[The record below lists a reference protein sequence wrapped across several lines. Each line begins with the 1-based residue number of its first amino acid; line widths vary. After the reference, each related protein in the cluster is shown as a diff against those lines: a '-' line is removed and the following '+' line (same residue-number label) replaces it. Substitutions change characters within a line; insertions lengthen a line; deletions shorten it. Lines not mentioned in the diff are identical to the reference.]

1 MSKVFARIYTGNLGD
16 RMIWF
21 VLLVLGMVSALAVYS
36 TSSALA
42 YKNDS
47 SAHWYLLQHVLFI
60 GLGFVL
66 TYICSMVNYL
76 KFSKIAPGLLII
88 AGILLV
94 YTLFFGSAVNDARR
108 WIRIPI
114 INLTFQTSD
123 FAKLALVIYLARILT
138 SKQETIKNFK
148 SAFIPIILPV
158 GIICF
163 LIAPVNLS
171 TALLLF
177 LTCLAMMFVGRVK
190 TKFMLGMIG
199 LGVLLFGVLV
209 LIWYIFPEHVRVGT
223 WINRIQ
229 DFMGEGD
236 GSYQNVQAKIAIA
249 NGGVWGVGAG
259 DGDQIH
265 FLPSAY
271 ADFIFASICEE
282 YGIIGAVFILS
293 MFVLFFVRVVKI
305 VTRSPKAFGALLA
318 MGLALLITI
327 QAITNMAVSVNL
339 LPVTGLTLPLVSKG
353 GTSIFFTS
361 IAMGMILSV
370 SRFVDKSA
378 EKAKVAAE
386 DLINSTDNNL
396 GFDASVSVTE
406 ATEPFEVSYVLDKK
420 DAGKNTI

>member
-1 MSKVFARIYTGNLGD
+1 MSKVFVRIYNGNLGD

-21 VLLVLGMVSALAVYS
+21 VLLMLAMASALAVYS
-36 TSSALA
+36 TSGSLA
-42 YKNDS
+42 YKHDS
-47 SAHWYLLQHVLFI
+47 SAIWYLMQHVVFML
-60 GLGFVL
+60 LGFAL
-66 TYICSMVNYL
+66 TYVCAMMNYM
-76 KFSKIAPGLLII
+76 KFSKIAPILLII
-88 AGILLV
+88 ACVLLV
-94 YTLFFGSAVNDARR
+94 YTLFFGSAINDARR

-114 INLTFQTSD
+114 INVTFQTSD

-138 SKQETIKNFK
+138 TKQDTIKDFK
-148 SAFIPIILPV
+148 SAFIPIIAPV
-158 GIICF
+158 GLICF

-171 TALLLF
+171 TAMLLF

-190 TKFMLGMIG
+190 SKYMFGMIG
-199 LGVLLFGVLV
+199 AGVLLFGVLV
-209 LIWYIFPEHVRVGT
+209 LIWYFFPTHVRVGT

-229 DFMGEGD
+229 DFMGDGD

-249 NGGVWGVGAG
+249 NGGVWGKGAG

-271 ADFIFASICEE
+271 ADFIYASICEE
-282 YGIIGAVFILS
+282 YGIIGAIAIMGL
-293 MFVLFFVRVVKI
+293 FVLFFFRVVKI
-305 VTRSPKAFGALLA
+305 VTKSPKAFGALLA

-370 SRFVDKSA
+370 SRFVDKTTVKS
-378 EKAKVAAE
+378 KADE
-386 DLINSTDNNL
+386 IDTTDNDL

-406 ATEPFEVSYVLDKK
+406 STEPFEAVYVLDKK
-420 DAGKNTI
+420 NEGKNTI